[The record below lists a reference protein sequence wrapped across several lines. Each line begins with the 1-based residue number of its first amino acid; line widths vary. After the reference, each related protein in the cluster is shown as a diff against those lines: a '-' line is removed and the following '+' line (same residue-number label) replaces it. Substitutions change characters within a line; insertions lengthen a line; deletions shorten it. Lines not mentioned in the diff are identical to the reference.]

1 MEKIVGT
8 VSAEL
13 LKKNS
18 VVLVKIP
25 DNPDNLSVIVYQKD
39 NQIHAWLNCCPHEGR
54 KLCNDTDYLLNR
66 KNNFLECMHHQALFH
81 PITGECEIGS
91 CKYQSN
97 IGVSVQVSFRCHATP
112 PLLPKEETKE
122 TERKVALLFL

>member
-25 DNPDNLSVIVYQKD
+25 DNPDNLSVIVYQKK
-39 NQIHAWLNCCPHEGR
+39 NQIHAWLNSCPHEGR
-54 KLCNDTDYLLNR
+54 KLCNNPDYILNR
-66 KNNFLECMHHQALFH
+66 RNNFLECMHHQALFH
-81 PITGECEIGS
+81 PITGECGDGP
-91 CKYQSN
+91 CK
-97 IGVSVQVSFRCHATP
+97 GKK
-112 PLLPKEETKE
+112 LLKYEVVESKNKIAIL
-122 TERKVALLFL
+122 ERKFERKYNK